1 MRRVAL
7 QAVKYG
13 WGSWLKKMVSRCR
26 EFGWQEVG
34 VEQVKDMP
42 EAELKGML
50 ESVAWWRVKR
60 EWSKDME
67 KKPELL
73 MMRRMVEYGRSLLV
87 QL

>member
-1 MRRVAL
+1 MLYSFFWLEVLSSKLYDERLLRRVAL

-50 ESVAWWRVKR
+50 ESVA
-60 EWSKDME
+60 
-67 KKPELL
+67 
-73 MMRRMVEYGRSLLV
+73 
-87 QL
+87 